1 MQHRIEL
8 ITGSGDGGGA
18 TEGNNKLRGSPSTTL
33 STLNAASLT
42 KGVRNLTIS
51 TLLVNETSRFVTREG
66 PYNYQNGANYQVLCK
81 GPVSRSSLET
91 GAQQVGASLVP
102 GGRRGGQRCPE
113 KKNDFCAQN
122 AAVASFYSPQK

>member
-51 TLLVNETSRFVTREG
+51 TLLVNETSRFVTRDG
-66 PYNYQNGANYQVLCK
+66 PYNYQVELII
-81 GPVSRSSLET
+81 RSSVKVRSQLPRDRS
-91 GAQQVGASLVP
+91 AS
-102 GGRRGGQRCPE
+102 
-113 KKNDFCAQN
+113 
-122 AAVASFYSPQK
+122 